1 MYTKNTY
8 GLVPSSRNDRSH
20 NALKYNALAMIAL
33 VDGGNGD
40 ETIFLIFPCVF
51 SFTQLE
57 RGRIKLD
64 QIKSNQL
71 NYQTKQMRIHQF

>member
-1 MYTKNTY
+1 
-8 GLVPSSRNDRSH
+8 
-20 NALKYNALAMIAL
+20 MIAL